1 MSGEI
6 RATQQHHLF
15 QRFTGLSAGQML
27 FPISHR
33 FATAQMAEKFL
44 ELEGG
49 NIAEQ
54 GPREELLCRGGL
66 YARMFDFEAA
76 NYR

>member
-1 MSGEI
+1 
-6 RATQQHHLF
+6 
-15 QRFTGLSAGQML
+15 ML

-33 FATAQMAEKFL
+33 FSTARMAKEFL

-54 GPREELLCRGGL
+54 GPREELLCRGL
-66 YARMFDFEAA
+66 YATMFDFEAA

>member
-15 QRFTGLSAGQML
+15 QRFTGLSAGKML

-33 FATAQMAEKFL
+33 FSTAQMAEEFL
-44 ELEGG
+44 ERKGG
-49 NIAEQ
+49 KIAKW
-54 GPREELLCRGGL
+54 GPREELSLSR
-66 YARMFDFEAA
+66 RTQRK
-76 NYR
+76 NV

>member
-15 QRFTGLSAGQML
+15 QRFTGLSAGKML
-27 FPISHR
+27 FPI
-33 FATAQMAEKFL
+33 AEEFL

-49 NIAEQ
+49 KIAKW
-54 GPREELLCRGGL
+54 GPREELSLSRWTQ
-66 YARMFDFEAA
+66 RK
-76 NYR
+76 NV